1 MVSSLLSPKGYK
13 IVQAFDGVAALDV
26 LQARRAAFDKQ
37 VALGLVDDASLVTA
51 GAYLPDIV
59 LM

>member
-1 MVSSLLSPKGYK
+1 MLSPKGYK